1 MQRSGYSES
10 STNASSFAS
19 YGSGYATPMNSAP
32 MNGVPNG
39 HEPSK
44 IIVGLDV
51 GTTKVCAIVAAVSLS
66 DPHRMT
72 ILGVGHAPAE
82 GLSRGV
88 VTNIEKT
95 VRSIERAIAEAE
107 AQSGVK
113 VREVVV
119 GIAGDHIQS
128 FQSRG
133 VVTISN
139 HDRTIMRDD
148 VDRLIDDTR
157 KVRIPSDRRILHV
170 IPQEFIVDGQD
181 GIYEPIGMSGVR
193 LEASVHIIN
202 GLVTAVQ
209 NISNCVE
216 RAGLR
221 VRDIVLEPLASSHA
235 VLDEEEKEVG
245 VALVDIGG
253 GTTDIAVFEE
263 RTIRHTAV
271 IGIAGQKVTDDIRKG
286 LGILNDQAERLKR
299 EHGCAVVSHILRD
312 DVIQLPGVGGRKPRE
327 IQRSV
332 LARVIQ
338 PRLEEILEF
347 ALAEIRRSGYA
358 RHLSAGVVLTGG
370 GSMTNGTRELAEE
383 VFQMPV
389 KIGMPM
395 GFGAGLVKEVESPV
409 FSTAVGLVLYAFHH
423 YSDTSFATYVEEEE
437 EPVTFDEPLPEPPVA
452 EYEAEEDEEPKGN
465 VLSRMKGWFDRL

>member
-1 MQRSGYSES
+1 MSKAGYNEG
-10 STNASSFAS
+10 AA
-19 YGSGYATPMNSAP
+19 YGPQGYASPMNSAP
-32 MNGVPNG
+32 MHGVPSNY
-39 HEPSK
+39 EPGR

-51 GTTKVCAIVAAVSLS
+51 GTTKVCAIVAVVTNNDS
-66 DPHRMT
+66 MT
-72 ILGVGHAPAE
+72 ILGVGHAPAD

-95 VRSIERAIAEAE
+95 IRSIEKAVAEAE

-139 HDRTIMRDD
+139 SDRTISEED
-148 VDRLIDDTR
+148 VHRLIEDTK
-157 KVRIPSDRRILHV
+157 KVHLPTDRRILHV

-209 NISNCVE
+209 NIYNCVE
-216 RAGLR
+216 RAGLK
-221 VRDIVLEPLASSHA
+221 VKDLVLEPLASSYA
-235 VLDEEEKEVG
+235 VLDDEEKEVG

-286 LGILNDQAERLKR
+286 LGILSDQAERLKR
-299 EHGCAVVSHILRD
+299 EYGCAVVSHILRD
-312 DVIQLPGVGGRKPRE
+312 EVIQLPGLAGRKPRE
-327 IQRSV
+327 IQKS
-332 LARVIQ
+332 LLSRVIQ
-338 PRLEEILEF
+338 PRLEETLEF
-347 ALAEIRRSGYA
+347 ALAEIKRSGYA

-370 GSMTNGTRELAEE
+370 GAMINGTRELAEE
-383 VFQMPV
+383 IFGMPV

-395 GFGAGLVKEVESPV
+395 GFGAGLVKEIESPV
-409 FSTAVGLVLYAFHH
+409 FSTAVGLVQYSVKHH
-423 YSDTSFATYVEEEE
+423 EKSSLMNYIEEQQEEEE
-437 EPVTFDEPLPEPPVA
+437 FYEEPAIEEPI
-452 EYEAEEDEEPKGN
+452 AEEKQKGN
-465 VLSRMKGWFDRL
+465 IVNKMKQWFEHL

>member
-1 MQRSGYSES
+1 MQHNRMSRDTS
-10 STNASSFAS
+10 SMRDSSNIPEQQPASR
-19 YGSGYATPMNSAP
+19 ATPLNSAP
-32 MNGVPNG
+32 MNGVPRAIG
-39 HEPSK
+39 SGR

-51 GTTKVCAIVAAVSLS
+51 GTTKVCAIVAAMSLRE
-66 DPHRMT
+66 PHTMT
-72 ILGVGHAPAE
+72 VLGVGHAPAD

-95 VRSIERAIAEAE
+95 VKSIERAIAEAE

-113 VREVVV
+113 IREVVV

-139 HDRTIMRDD
+139 HDRTISQED
-148 VDRLIDDTR
+148 VERLIEDTKKVHLPMDR
-157 KVRIPSDRRILHV
+157 KILHV

-181 GIYEPIGMSGVR
+181 GIFEPIGMSGVR

-209 NISNCVE
+209 NIHNCVE

-221 VRDIVLEPLASSHA
+221 VRDIVLEPLASSYA
-235 VLDEEEKEVG
+235 VLDDEEKEVG

-286 LGILNDQAERLKR
+286 LGILGDQAERLKR
-299 EHGCAVVSHILRD
+299 EYGCAVVSHILRD
-312 DVIQLPGVGGRKPRE
+312 EVIQLPGLAGRKPRE
-327 IQRSV
+327 IPKSV

-338 PRLEEILEF
+338 PRMEEILEF
-347 ALAEIRRSGYA
+347 ALAEIKRSGYA
-358 RHLSAGVVLTGG
+358 RLLSAGVVLTGG

-383 VFQMPV
+383 IFQMPV

-409 FSTAVGLVLYAFHH
+409 FSTAVGLVLYAFKHH
-423 YSDTSFATYVEEEE
+423 APMTYIEEVPEIE
-437 EPVTFDEPLPEPPVA
+437 ATFDETTTETEV
-452 EYEAEEDEEPKGN
+452 EERVNGSII
-465 VLSRMKGWFDRL
+465 SRMKEWFEQL

>member
-1 MQRSGYSES
+1 MSDRPAYSEPTYSTS
-10 STNASSFAS
+10 SYSS
-19 YGSGYATPMNSAP
+19 GAP
-32 MNGVPNG
+32 MGGAPMGGSPMMGVPAQ
-39 HEPSK
+39 HEPAK

-51 GTTKVCAIVAAVSLS
+51 GTTKVCAIVAAISLRE
-66 DPHRMT
+66 PHTMT
-72 ILGVGHAPAE
+72 VLGVGHAPAD

-113 VREVVV
+113 IREVVV

-139 HDRTIMRDD
+139 AERTISQDD
-148 VDRLIDDTR
+148 VDRLIEDTK
-157 KVRIPSDRRILHV
+157 KVHLPMDRRILHV

-209 NISNCVE
+209 NIYNCVE

-221 VRDIVLEPLASSHA
+221 VRDIVLEPLASSYA
-235 VLDEEEKEVG
+235 VLDDEEKEVG

-271 IGIAGQKVTDDIRKG
+271 VGIAGQKVTDDIRKG
-286 LGILNDQAERLKR
+286 LGILGDQAERLKR
-299 EHGCAVVSHILRD
+299 EYGCAVVSHILRD
-312 DVIQLPGVGGRKPRE
+312 EVIQLPGLAGRKPRE
-327 IQRSV
+327 IQKSV
-332 LARVIQ
+332 IARVIQ
-338 PRLEEILEF
+338 PRMEEILEF
-347 ALAEIRRSGYA
+347 ALSEIKRSGYA

-409 FSTAVGLVLYAFHH
+409 FSTAVGLVLYAFRHH
-423 YSDTSFATYVEEEE
+423 EKSDLMSYVETLAAE
-437 EPVTFDEPLPEPPVA
+437 EPVVVSEETHLEDDEQ
-452 EYEAEEDEEPKGN
+452 KG
-465 VLSRMKGWFDRL
+465 SIFSKMKEWFEQL

>member
-1 MQRSGYSES
+1 MQRTGYNE
-10 STNASSFAS
+10 T
-19 YGSGYATPMNSAP
+19 GTGYATSGFPTPMNSAP
-32 MNGVPNG
+32 MVGVPSA
-39 HEPSK
+39 HEPGK

-51 GTTKVCAIVAAVSLS
+51 GTTKVCAIVAAISLRE
-66 DPHRMT
+66 PYTMT
-72 ILGVGHAPAE
+72 VLGVGHAPAD

-95 VRSIERAIAEAE
+95 VRSIEKAIGEAE

-113 VREVVV
+113 IREVVV

-139 HDRTIMRDD
+139 AERTISQED
-148 VDRLIDDTR
+148 VDRLIEDTKKVHLPMDR
-157 KVRIPSDRRILHV
+157 KILHV

-181 GIYEPIGMSGVR
+181 GIYDPIGMSGVR

-209 NISNCVE
+209 NIYNCVE

-221 VRDIVLEPLASSHA
+221 VRDLVLEPLASSYA
-235 VLDEEEKEVG
+235 VLDDEEKEIG
-245 VALVDIGG
+245 AALVDIGG

-286 LGILNDQAERLKR
+286 LGILGDQAERLKR
-299 EHGCAVVSHILRD
+299 EYGCAVVSYILRD
-312 DVIQLPGVGGRKPRE
+312 EVIQLPGLAGRKPRE
-327 IQRSV
+327 IQKSV

-338 PRLEEILEF
+338 PRMEEILEF
-347 ALAEIRRSGYA
+347 ALAEIKRSGYA
-358 RHLSAGVVLTGG
+358 RHMSAGVVLTGG

-383 VFQMPV
+383 IFQMPV

-395 GFGAGLVKEVESPV
+395 GFGAGLVKEIESPV
-409 FSTAVGLVLYAFHH
+409 FSTAVGLVLYAFKHQER
-423 YSDTSFATYVEEEE
+423 SNLLSFIE
-437 EPVTFDEPLPEPPVA
+437 EPEAPPEQGFTEVDA
-452 EYEAEEDEEPKGN
+452 IDQSELQKGN
-465 VLSRMKGWFDRL
+465 IFSRMKEWFEQL

>member
-1 MQRSGYSES
+1 
-10 STNASSFAS
+10 
-19 YGSGYATPMNSAP
+19 MNSAP
-32 MNGVPNG
+32 MIGVPST
-39 HEPSK
+39 HEPGT

-51 GTTKVCAIVAAVSLS
+51 GTTKVCAIVAAISLRE
-66 DPHRMT
+66 PHTMT
-72 ILGVGHAPAE
+72 ILGVGHSPAD

-95 VRSIERAIAEAE
+95 VRSIERAVSEAE

-113 VREVVV
+113 IRDVVV

-139 HDRTIMRDD
+139 ADRTITQED
-148 VDRLIDDTR
+148 VDRLIEDTKKVHLPTDR
-157 KVRIPSDRRILHV
+157 KILHV

-202 GLVTAVQ
+202 GLITAVQ
-209 NISNCVE
+209 NIYNCVE

-221 VRDIVLEPLASSHA
+221 VRDIVLEPLASSYA
-235 VLDEEEKEVG
+235 VLDDEEKEVG

-271 IGIAGQKVTDDIRKG
+271 IGIAGSKVTDDVRKG
-286 LGILNDQAERLKR
+286 LGILGDQAERLKR
-299 EHGCAVVSHILRD
+299 EYGCAVVSHILRD
-312 DVIQLPGVGGRKPRE
+312 EVIQLPGLAGRRPRE
-327 IQRSV
+327 IQKSV

-338 PRLEEILEF
+338 PRMEEILEF
-347 ALAEIRRSGYA
+347 ALAEIKRSGYA

-383 VFQMPV
+383 IFQMPV

-409 FSTAVGLVLYAFHH
+409 FSTAVGLVLYAFKHH
-423 YSDTSFATYVEEEE
+423 ETSNLMSFIQESEQAGEHEL
-437 EPVTFDEPLPEPPVA
+437 EPVLDGPFEGDDA
-452 EYEAEEDEEPKGN
+452 ERQRGIF
-465 VLSRMKGWFDRL
+465 SRMKEWFDQL

>member
-1 MQRSGYSES
+1 MQKAGY
-10 STNASSFAS
+10 NDS
-19 YGSGYATPMNSAP
+19 YGTFAAPQGSGHGPSSLNSAP
-32 MNGVPNG
+32 MVGVPSNY
-39 HEPSK
+39 EPGR

-51 GTTKVCAIVAAVSLS
+51 GTTKVCAIVAAVSLRE
-66 DPHRMT
+66 PHTMT
-72 ILGVGHAPAE
+72 ILGVGHAPAD

-95 VRSIERAIAEAE
+95 VRSIEKAIAEAE

-113 VREVVV
+113 IREVVV

-139 HDRTIMRDD
+139 AERTITAED
-148 VDRLIDDTR
+148 VERLIEDTKKVHLPADR
-157 KVRIPSDRRILHV
+157 KILHV

-193 LEASVHIIN
+193 LEATVHIIN

-209 NISNCVE
+209 NIYNCVE

-221 VRDIVLEPLASSHA
+221 VRDIVLEPLASSYA
-235 VLDEEEKEVG
+235 VLEDEEKEVG

-286 LGILNDQAERLKR
+286 LGILGDQAEKLKR
-299 EHGCAVVSHILRD
+299 EYGYAVVSHILRD
-312 DVIQLPGVGGRKPRE
+312 EVIQLPGIAGRKPRE
-327 IQRSV
+327 INKST

-347 ALAEIRRSGYA
+347 AYAEIRRSGYSSNLA
-358 RHLSAGVVLTGG
+358 AGVVLTGG
-370 GSMTNGTRELAEE
+370 GAMINGTRELAEE
-383 VFQMPV
+383 IFGMPV

-395 GFGAGLVKEVESPV
+395 GFGAGLVKEIESPV
-409 FSTAVGLVLYAFHH
+409 FSTAVGLVLYSFKHH
-423 YSDTSFATYVEEEE
+423 EKSTLMSYVEEEE
-437 EPVTFDEPLPEPPVA
+437 PVA
-452 EYEAEEDEEPKGN
+452 EMPLAEEPMQTEQEMSEAEKGTIF
-465 VLSRMKGWFDRL
+465 SRMKGWFDQL